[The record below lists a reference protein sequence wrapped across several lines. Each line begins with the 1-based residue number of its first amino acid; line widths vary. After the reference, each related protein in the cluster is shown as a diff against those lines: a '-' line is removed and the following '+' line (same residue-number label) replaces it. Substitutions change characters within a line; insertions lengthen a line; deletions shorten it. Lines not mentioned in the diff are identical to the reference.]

1 MKNYLPIAGQIS
13 HMGRKVPERM
23 ENLPEGA
30 AKSTGKY
37 PDIPT
42 HHRNKLQKGRMEYM
56 NKELLFAQ
64 TLEKV
69 RAIAKEQGNCISEE
83 QVKQEFEALELNNEQ
98 LQLVFDYLVKHKVG
112 INQPV
117 NMDDYLTEE
126 ERDYLQ
132 DYLDE
137 LAALPQV
144 SPGEKEAIT
153 LSAMAGDLDA
163 QNRLTEI
170 YLPDVVEI
178 AKIYTGQGVLLEDLI
193 GEGNV
198 AVAVGCGMLGCLENA
213 EEAQGMLVKMIMDAM
228 EEYIAENVS
237 SEKADQKVVDK
248 VNKVMEA
255 AKELAEDFRRK
266 VTIAELAAETKMSEA
281 TIREAMK
288 FTGNNI
294 EYIEEEE

>member
-1 MKNYLPIAGQIS
+1 
-13 HMGRKVPERM
+13 
-23 ENLPEGA
+23 
-30 AKSTGKY
+30 
-37 PDIPT
+37 
-42 HHRNKLQKGRMEYM
+42 M

-69 RAIAKEQGNCISEE
+69 RSLAKDQGNCVSEE
-83 QVKQEFEALELNNEQ
+83 QVKEAFAALNLNNEQ
-98 LQLVFDYLVKHKVG
+98 LQMVFDYLVKHKVG

-117 NMDDYLTEE
+117 NMDDYLSDE
-126 ERDYLQ
+126 ERNYLQ

-137 LAALPQV
+137 LEALPQV
-144 SPGEKEAIT
+144 SEGEKEAIT
-153 LSAMAGDLDA
+153 ISAMAGDISA

-198 AVAVGCGMLGCLENA
+198 ALAMGTTMLGCLEKPA
-213 EEAQGMLVKMIMDAM
+213 EAQGMLAKMIMDAM
-228 EEYIAENVS
+228 EDYIAENAS
-237 SEKADQKVVDK
+237 NEKADLKVVQK

-255 AKELAEDFRRK
+255 AKELAEEFRRK
-266 VTIAELAAETKMSEA
+266 VTVEELAAETKMSQSA
-281 TIREAMK
+281 IREAIK
-288 FTGNNI
+288 FSGNNI

>member
-1 MKNYLPIAGQIS
+1 
-13 HMGRKVPERM
+13 
-23 ENLPEGA
+23 
-30 AKSTGKY
+30 
-37 PDIPT
+37 
-42 HHRNKLQKGRMEYM
+42 M
-56 NKELLFAQ
+56 NKEVLFAQ

-69 RAIAKEQGNCISEE
+69 RETAREQGNCVSEA
-83 QVKQEFEALELNNEQ
+83 QVKEAFAALDLNNEQ
-98 LQLVFDYLVKHKVG
+98 LQMVFDYLVKHKVG

-117 NMDDYLTEE
+117 NMDDYLSDE
-126 ERDYLQ
+126 ERNYLQ

-137 LAALPQV
+137 LEALPQV
-144 SPGEKEAIT
+144 SEGEKEAIT
-153 LSAMAGDLDA
+153 ISAMAGDISA

-198 AVAVGCGMLGCLENA
+198 ALAMGTTMLGCLEKPA
-213 EEAQGMLVKMIMDAM
+213 EAQGMLAKMIMDAM
-228 EEYIAENVS
+228 EDYIAENATN
-237 SEKADQKVVDK
+237 EKADLKVVQK

-266 VTIAELAAETKMSEA
+266 VTVEELAAETKMSQA
-281 TIREAMK
+281 AIREAIK
-288 FTGNNI
+288 FSGNNI

>member
-1 MKNYLPIAGQIS
+1 
-13 HMGRKVPERM
+13 
-23 ENLPEGA
+23 
-30 AKSTGKY
+30 
-37 PDIPT
+37 
-42 HHRNKLQKGRMEYM
+42 M

-69 RAIAKEQGNCISEE
+69 RELAKDQGNCVSEE
-83 QVKQEFEALELNNEQ
+83 QVKEAFAALNLNNEQ
-98 LQLVFDYLVKHKVG
+98 LQMVFDYLVKHKVG

-117 NMDDYLTEE
+117 NMDDYLTDE
-126 ERDYLQ
+126 ERNYLQ

-144 SPGEKEAIT
+144 SEGEKEAIT
-153 LSAMAGDLDA
+153 ISAMAGDITA

-198 AVAVGCGMLGCLENA
+198 ALAMGTTMLGCLEKPA
-213 EEAQGMLVKMIMDAM
+213 EAQGMLAKMMMDAM
-228 EEYIAENVS
+228 EDYIAENAS
-237 SEKADQKVVDK
+237 NEKADLKVVQK

-255 AKELAEDFRRK
+255 AKELAEEFRRK
-266 VTIAELAAETKMSEA
+266 VTVEELAAETKMSQSA
-281 TIREAMK
+281 IREAIK
-288 FTGNNI
+288 FSGNNI